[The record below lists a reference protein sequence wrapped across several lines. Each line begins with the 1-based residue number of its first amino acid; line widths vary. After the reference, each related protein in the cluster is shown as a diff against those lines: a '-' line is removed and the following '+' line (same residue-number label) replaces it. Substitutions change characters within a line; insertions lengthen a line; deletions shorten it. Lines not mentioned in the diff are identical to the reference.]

1 MTAPLPLPAPGPGP
15 TDNVR
20 GAAWMVFSALAF
32 AAMDAIVKV
41 LANQGMPATEIVF
54 FRALF
59 GAVVLAPFVFGGPL
73 GVAVLKTRRP
83 WMHLGRVM
91 AGTAAMMSIFT
102 AVANM
107 PLATAT
113 AIAYARPLFLVILA
127 VIFLGEVVRWRRWS
141 ATAIGFIGVLLIL
154 RPGPE
159 GLNLYA
165 LVALAAALF
174 MAIAMVF
181 IKKLSSTER
190 PLTMLAWFT
199 IASIPVSGIPAAF
212 VWQAPTWEQMGLAV
226 LMGVLG
232 SLGQYG
238 VIRAFRVG
246 EASAVVPFDYS
257 HIPMAWAWG
266 FFLFGEQPTVWTW
279 VGTAVVIGSNLYIVH
294 RESRKGR

>member
-59 GAVVLAPFVFGGPL
+59 GAIVLAPFVFGGPL

-83 WMHLGRVM
+83 WLHLGRVM
-91 AGTAAMMSIFT
+91 AGTAAMMSIFA

-107 PLATAT
+107 SLATAT